1 MNARYLT
8 LNITPELDG
17 TEVNTLLR
25 RVLGLSGTVLRRV
38 KWLPDGITLDGT
50 RVNVRCRAGAGQ
62 VLSVRLTDPERKSG
76 IVPRQGPLDIVFE
89 DRDLVVVNKA
99 AGVSVHPGPGH
110 YDDTLG
116 NFLLNYYDSE
126 GEPADFHPVH
136 RLDRGTTGLLAVA
149 KHPYAQEK
157 LKNALHTGGF
167 RRQYLAVCDGAPVP
181 AVGIIDAPI
190 GPKEGSLV
198 RRCVRPDGSPARTRY
213 RVLRTL
219 GPRAL
224 VELELDTGRTHQIRV
239 HMAST
244 GCPLTGDF
252 LYGTEN
258 PALIARPALHSAR
271 LELAHPV
278 TGKRLVFSAPLPE
291 DMAALIPKENIR

>member
-1 MNARYLT
+1 MDARYLT
-8 LNITPELDG
+8 LKITPELDG

-50 RVNVRCRAGAGQ
+50 RVHVRVRAAEGQ
-62 VLSVRLTDPERKSG
+62 TLSVRLTDPERKSG

-116 NFLLNYYDSE
+116 NFLLYYYDSE
-126 GEPADFHPVH
+126 GEPADYHPVH
-136 RLDRGTTGLLAVA
+136 RLDKGTSGLLVVA

-157 LKNALHTGGF
+157 LKNALHTGDF
-167 RRQYLAVCDGAPVP
+167 RRRYLAVCDGVP
-181 AVGIIDAPI
+181 DPAQGVIDAPL
-190 GPKEGSLV
+190 GPLDGSLMAQTV
-198 RRCVRPDGSPARTRY
+198 RSDGAPARTRY
-213 RVLRTL
+213 RVLQTF

-239 HMAST
+239 HMAGI

-252 LYGTEN
+252 LYGTED
-258 PALIARPALHSAR
+258 PSLIPRPALHSAA
-271 LELAHPV
+271 LELTHPV
-278 TGKRLVFSAPLPE
+278 TGEQMAFSAPLPE
-291 DMAALIPKENIR
+291 DMAALIPKEMIP

>member
-1 MNARYLT
+1 MKPRYLT
-8 LNITPELDG
+8 LPVPPELDG

-25 RVLGLSGTVLRRV
+25 RVMGLSGTVLRRV
-38 KWLPDGITLDGT
+38 KWLEDGITLDGQ
-50 RVNVRCRAGAGQ
+50 RVNVRVRAAEGQ
-62 VLSVRLTDPERKSG
+62 TLSVRLTDPARKSG
-76 IVPRQGPLDIVFE
+76 IVPRQGPLDILFE

-116 NFLLNYYDSE
+116 NFLLYYYDSE
-126 GEPADFHPVH
+126 GEPADYHPVH
-136 RLDRGTTGLLAVA
+136 RLDKGTTGLLVVA
-149 KHPYAQEK
+149 KHPFAQEK
-157 LKNALHTGGF
+157 LKNALHTGDF
-167 RRQYLAVCDGAPVP
+167 RRRYLAVCDGVP
-181 AVGIIDAPI
+181 LPDRGVIDAPL
-190 GPKEGSLV
+190 GPEEGSLV
-198 RRCVRPDGSPARTRY
+198 RRRIRPDGAAARTRY
-213 RVLRTL
+213 RVLRTF

-239 HMAST
+239 HMAGI

-271 LELAHPV
+271 LELTHPV
-278 TGKRLVFSAPLPE
+278 TGEQLVFSAPLPE
-291 DMAALIPKENIR
+291 DMAALIPDV

>member
-8 LNITPELDG
+8 LKITPELDG

-50 RVNVRCRAGAGQ
+50 RVNVRVRAAEGQ
-62 VLSVRLTDPERKSG
+62 ILSVRLTDPERKSG
-76 IVPRQGPLDIVFE
+76 IVPRQGPLNIVFE

-116 NFLLNYYDSE
+116 NILLYYYDSE

-136 RLDRGTTGLLAVA
+136 RLDRGTTGLLVVA

-157 LKNALHTGGF
+157 LKNALHTGDF
-167 RRQYLAVCDGAPVP
+167 RRRYLAVCDGVP
-181 AVGIIDAPI
+181 DPAAGVIDAPL
-190 GPKEGSLV
+190 GPEEGSLI
-198 RRCVRPDGSPARTRY
+198 RRRVRPDGAPARTRY
-213 RVLRTL
+213 RVLRTS

-239 HMAST
+239 HMASI

-258 PALIARPALHSAR
+258 PALIARPALHSAA
-271 LELAHPV
+271 LELTHPV
-278 TGKRLVFSAPLPE
+278 TGERLMFSAPLPE
-291 DMAALIPKENIR
+291 DMTALIPKENI